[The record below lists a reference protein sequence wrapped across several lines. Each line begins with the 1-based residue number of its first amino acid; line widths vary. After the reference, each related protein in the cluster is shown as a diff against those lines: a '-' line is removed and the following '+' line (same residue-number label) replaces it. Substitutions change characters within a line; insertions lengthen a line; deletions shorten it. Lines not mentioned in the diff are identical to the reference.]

1 MLRSEELTEKIQK
14 LVDELATMK
23 SKIEVEQREH
33 TDEEMKKAN
42 TIMDEV
48 ESLQVSLDSAL
59 TEERTDAKLREMK
72 SPQRKAV
79 RPEVARGEV
88 QEKRFKTF
96 GEFLQAVMMSQS
108 PGGYMDHRLN
118 RAATG
123 MSEGIPSDGGF
134 LVQTDFAAELIKR
147 VYETGQVVSRARRI
161 PISGTANGL
170 KLNAVAETSRAAGSR
185 WGGILG
191 YWLSEAGTKTAS
203 APKFRQMEL
212 SLKKL
217 IGLCYATDELLQ
229 DAAALEGVI
238 MQGFREEFGFL
249 LDDAL
254 INGTGVGQPLGI
266 MNSACR
272 VAVTRNTAAHV
283 YSQDI
288 INLWS
293 RGYARSR
300 PNFVWFINQDIEPE
314 LFQMNMGG
322 SGTAVSIGG
331 AGVNQAYLPPG
342 GLSGQP
348 YGTLMGRPVI
358 PIEQCQTLG
367 ENIAPHI
374 CENMMNNSQIQG
386 NLNYARA

>member
-14 LVDELATMK
+14 LVDELSTMK
-23 SKIEVEQREH
+23 SKIDAEQRDH
-33 TDEEMKKAN
+33 TEEEMKKAN
-42 TIMDEV
+42 SIMDEV
-48 ESLQVSLDSAL
+48 EGLQVSLDSAL
-59 TEERTDAKLREMK
+59 TEERSDAKLREMK

-134 LVQTDFAAELIKR
+134 LVQQDFAAALIQK

-217 IGLCYATDELLQ
+217 IGLCYEKH
-229 DAAALEGVI
+229 GSH
-238 MQGFREEFGFL
+238 
-249 LDDAL
+249 
-254 INGTGVGQPLGI
+254 
-266 MNSACR
+266 NS
-272 VAVTRNTAAHV
+272 
-283 YSQDI
+283 
-288 INLWS
+288 
-293 RGYARSR
+293 
-300 PNFVWFINQDIEPE
+300 
-314 LFQMNMGG
+314 
-322 SGTAVSIGG
+322 
-331 AGVNQAYLPPG
+331 
-342 GLSGQP
+342 
-348 YGTLMGRPVI
+348 
-358 PIEQCQTLG
+358 
-367 ENIAPHI
+367 NIV
-374 CENMMNNSQIQG
+374 MKNSQIRG
-386 NLNYARA
+386 NLNYATA